1 MSRLLAQAVLVAT
14 ATGAALTQLDNT
26 QEPLVWELLLVG
38 VVIWQIRGLPGVLAA
53 ADNPLFDLTPSE
65 PRRLPRAVASMEL
78 SVIDAISGH
87 LGPERRLQPSLERI
101 AAHRLQRQ
109 GIDFS
114 SPRAVAALGEE
125 EWSWLATPTRKPLSP
140 EMLETIVARL
150 EEM

>member
-14 ATGAALTQLDNT
+14 ATGAALTQLDST
-26 QEPLVWELLLVG
+26 QELLVWELLLVG
-38 VVIWQIRGLPGVLAA
+38 VVIWQIRGLPGVLAP
-53 ADNPLFDLTPSE
+53 ADPPLFDLTPRE

-101 AAHRLQRQ
+101 ATHRLQRQ

-114 SPRAVAALGEE
+114 SPKAVAALGDE
-125 EWSWLATPTRKPLSP
+125 EWSWLATPKREPPSP
-140 EMLETIVARL
+140 ELLETIVARL
-150 EEM
+150 EGM